1 MKIKSGLVFD
11 KLTGRLVG
19 FTEMGDMN
27 DELEHFERFCSED
40 TMKEKSVA
48 KYFMVFMVRG
58 LCSGLEYV
66 FGHFASEGFT
76 SDQIFHCA
84 HEAIGILESIGL
96 KVRAVTADGASPNR
110 KYFKLHKLPEN
121 TKETNLFHGNVYW
134 AYSPWAFSS
143 KRKIYFFSDPPHLMK
158 TTRNNLENPHAN
170 KKSRNV
176 VFDGKEM
183 GWHQIL
189 DLYDWDLGPSRYC
202 FGIRFGHKLRHEHIK
217 LDPRSRMR
225 VNLAAQVLSCT
236 VADIAG

>member
-1 MKIKSGLVFD
+1 
-11 KLTGRLVG
+11 
-19 FTEMGDMN
+19 MGDIN
-27 DELEHFERFCSED
+27 DELERFERFCSED

-48 KYFMVFMVRG
+48 KYVMVFMVRG

-134 AYSPWAFSS
+134 AYNPWAFSS

-158 TTRNNLENPHAN
+158 TTRNNLENSHAN
-170 KKSRNV
+170 KKSRNLV
-176 VFDGKEM
+176 
-183 GWHQIL
+183 
-189 DLYDWDLGPSRYC
+189 
-202 FGIRFGHKLRHEHIK
+202 
-217 LDPRSRMR
+217 
-225 VNLAAQVLSCT
+225 VNLLIFFLFSTTFIFKQQNSAQNHASSYSEIYVFEIM
-236 VADIAG
+236 VYVV